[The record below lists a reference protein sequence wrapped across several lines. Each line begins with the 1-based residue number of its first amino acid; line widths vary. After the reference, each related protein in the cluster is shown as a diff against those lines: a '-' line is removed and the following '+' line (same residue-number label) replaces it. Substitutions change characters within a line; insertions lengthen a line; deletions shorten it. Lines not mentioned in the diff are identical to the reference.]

1 VRKLFVILAFGLLAL
16 ALAGGVWWLKIRKTP
31 ARHPRVVLIGLDGAS
46 WNVLD
51 PLLKEGSLP
60 HLDDV
65 RRRGVTADLQT
76 VEPVNSPTNWTTIA
90 TGRRPEVHGVTSFFA
105 NSDFVRVPTVW
116 ERLADRG
123 VKVGLY
129 DYLVTWPPRTLPGGF
144 VIPGWTRLDDAVTP
158 PDVFSRAG
166 VSPYSYSVERLAIP
180 GSIVANSR
188 RELVEKPEHWN
199 RLAEAFSIDVGAVTF
214 YSIDLISHRFWRAA
228 HPDEFPGVSPPV
240 DPRQH
245 DVLLDTVLEIDEAV
259 GKITSALGPDTAV
272 LVVSD
277 HGFQTVAEKVTRRWT
292 FHLHNWL
299 ALDKLDPDRD
309 RFRIVNDFMI
319 LILRVDPGPDAEAVL
334 QRLRDLFASA
344 KDTEGAP
351 LFKVDTVRK
360 GTELKEDLPGTFVE
374 LVQRSPQA
382 YGFLLARPDSK
393 MLERLCPEGQ
403 MMTMGGP
410 LPCGALA
417 HVEEF
422 SGTHDP
428 TAVFF
433 AAGGPIQHR
442 EQRGRLHMLDLA
454 PLLFYLAGQPIPDD
468 LEGRLPKEILSPE
481 ALRNH
486 PPRTIKASAPR
497 RRGTKAPPPEDPE
510 LLRRLRS
517 LGYAN

>member
-1 VRKLFVILAFGLLAL
+1 MTHFRTPALLLLLAL
-16 ALAGGVWWLKIRKTP
+16 AACSKEPVS
-31 ARHPRVVLIGLDGAS
+31 HPKVVLIGLDGAS

-51 PLLKEGSLP
+51 PLLEKGSLP
-60 HLDDV
+60 NLDEV

-76 VEPVNSPTNWTTIA
+76 VEPVNSPTNWTTVA

-105 NSDFVRVPTVW
+105 NSEFIRVPTVW
-116 ERLADRG
+116 ERLAERG

-129 DYLVTWPPRTLPGGF
+129 DYLVTWPPKTLRGGF
-144 VIPGWTRLDDAVTP
+144 MIPGWTRLDDSVTP

-166 VSPYSYSVERLAIP
+166 VSPYFYSVDRLAVP
-180 GSIVANSR
+180 GSVVANSR
-188 RELVEKPEHWN
+188 RELAEKPERWN

-228 HPDEFPGVSPPV
+228 HPEDFPGVDPPV

-245 DVLLDTVLEIDEAV
+245 DVLLDTVLEVDKAV
-259 GKITSALGPDTAV
+259 GKITSALGPETAV
-272 LVVSD
+272 LLVSD
-277 HGFQTVAEKVTRRWT
+277 HGFHTVPESLSRRWT
-292 FHLHNWL
+292 FHLRNWL
-299 ALDKLDPDRD
+299 ALDQLDPERD
-309 RFRIVNDFMI
+309 RFRVVNDFQI

-334 QRLRDLFASA
+334 GRLRDLFASA
-344 KDTEGAP
+344 TDPEGAP
-351 LFKVDTVRK
+351 LFKVDAVRN
-360 GTELKEDLPGTFVE
+360 GQELDEDLPDTFTE
-374 LVQRSPQA
+374 LVRRSPKA
-382 YGFLLARPDSK
+382 YGFLLGRPDSK
-393 MLERLCPEGQ
+393 MLERLCPHGQ
-403 MMTMGGP
+403 LITKGGP
-410 LPCGALA
+410 QTCGALA

-442 EQRGRLHMLDLA
+442 EERGRLHMLDLA

-468 LEGRLPKEILSPE
+468 LEGRLPQEILSPDF
-481 ALRNH
+481 LRSH
-486 PPRTIKASAPR
+486 PPRTIRATAPR
-497 RRGTKAPPPEDPE
+497 RRGTTAPPTEDPE